1 MWNHYLIHVFGRQK
15 LSDIALFVRLTTSR
29 VKLVQFQSLNG
40 NISQIPGY
48 DGVLDNN
55 VALWKI
61 VLDVDGKTLCDM
73 MFHLRGFE
81 LILSGKCRVYLS
93 K

>member
-1 MWNHYLIHVFGRQK
+1 MWNHYLIHIFRRQK
-15 LSDIALFVRLTTSR
+15 LSDIAFFVQLTTSR

-48 DGVLDNN
+48 NGILDNN
-55 VALWKI
+55 VALRKI
-61 VLDVDGKTLCDM
+61 VLDADGKTLCDM
-73 MFHLRGFE
+73 IFHLRGFE
-81 LILSGKCRVYLS
+81 LILSYRVYLS